1 MIGAAF
7 AQRLR
12 HKQGAEVPSPFPFRE
27 RMSMNTRQ
35 TAEIM
40 AAHLQPEE
48 GKRQIAGL
56 APSDDVEPTRERVQK
71 ESGKFNDRR
80 PSALSQPAGTRTP
93 WGARGRDRRDF
104 SDGGVVHLEAGKR
117 RKEAGPMAIPPGHVP
132 APSPI
137 SNLPLMAPLVASVH
151 DFKHK

>member
-80 PSALSQPAGTRTP
+80 PSALSQPAGIRTP
-93 WGARGRDRRDF
+93 WGWQEEGTDVTFQMAELSTWRPARGARRLGRWQYPLATF
-104 SDGGVVHLEAGKR
+104 PHHLQS
-117 RKEAGPMAIPPGHVP
+117 AIYLSWPHW
-132 APSPI
+132 
-137 SNLPLMAPLVASVH
+137 
-151 DFKHK
+151 

>member
-1 MIGAAF
+1 
-7 AQRLR
+7 
-12 HKQGAEVPSPFPFRE
+12 
-27 RMSMNTRQ
+27 MNTRQ

-80 PSALSQPAGTRTP
+80 PSAISAGWYP
-93 WGARGRDRRDF
+93 YSLG
-104 SDGGVVHLEAGKR
+104 GKR
-117 RKEAGPMAIPPGHVP
+117 KGQT
-132 APSPI
+132 
-137 SNLPLMAPLVASVH
+137 
-151 DFKHK
+151 